1 MKSPPLETDNR
12 KTIYLKAYKRN
23 IERWDMYEVF
33 EEENCI
39 SFGECS

>member
-1 MKSPPLETDNR
+1 MVCMWYEEGW
-12 KTIYLKAYKRN
+12 TIYLKAYKRN